1 MLTILPNHFARTGP
15 PWRSVLARVVAG
27 LRAQSVPQSQA
38 IQTWPLSTPLSS
50 SRTERCSCRHHLM
63 LRLLQRRPR
72 GADLAMQPQLL
83 PVLDRRLR
91 PALEPQVVGRRGM
104 AAEPERDQ
112 VIEFVILWGAGQAVS
127 EPRAPN
133 SEAPDA
139 RLRSE

>member
-1 MLTILPNHFARTGP
+1 
-15 PWRSVLARVVAG
+15 
-27 LRAQSVPQSQA
+27 
-38 IQTWPLSTPLSS
+38 
-50 SRTERCSCRHHLM
+50 M

-127 EPRAPN
+127 EPRAPD
-133 SEAPDA
+133 SEALPA
-139 RLRSE
+139 